1 MAPKRKVASEEPSD
15 TEAGTSTEAR
25 KVPKTKAARGKAQKQ
40 EPKKEESID
49 SDDEKATPSK
59 AKNMLPWKASEDLLI
74 LEDLIKSY
82 KPDWQ

>member
-1 MAPKRKVASEEPSD
+1 MAPKRKVASAEDSD
-15 TEAGTSTEAR
+15 TSTEAR

-40 EPKKEESID
+40 APKKEESID